1 MTTRESARAR
11 TNFCHL
17 GDVGKKESG
26 RSSIFLGSVV
36 RSVSDFL
43 TLLARRARASQP
55 LLLPL
60 RHPVSPHFTP
70 RARRRRRRRGRRPWT
85 SPARLRRSLPLRRRR
100 FLWRRRS
107 SSRARLARLGRRG
120 GRARGGGAPLDVRA
134 VGAGDVDGLRA
145 RVVALLHLELDRF
158 LLRGEKRR
166 SGWMGNGDLVSSGKR
181 SLAGKRSSAHAP
193 GDGGA
198 LATKSARGDVSSI
211 DGGGAG
217 GGRRVGC
224 AVGSDGPTAR
234 ARAGARAA
242 RARGD
247 GGARARGARRGG
259 AKRVVMTGHWLGATG
274 QPARGWEEK
283 SRVARAT
290 HLAEAAK
297 AVRVDG
303 GLMDEDLVG
312 AVVGGDEPEA
322 LLRVEPLHLRE
333 PGRSRGASIQSAN
346 VVVGFFPFPAD
357 RASRARGS
365 GSDGVRVRRR
375 RRATRTLPV
384 SFVIVSRGRGGI
396 EA

>member
-1 MTTRESARAR
+1 
-11 TNFCHL
+11 
-17 GDVGKKESG
+17 
-26 RSSIFLGSVV
+26 
-36 RSVSDFL
+36 
-43 TLLARRARASQP
+43 
-55 LLLPL
+55 
-60 RHPVSPHFTP
+60 
-70 RARRRRRRRGRRPWT
+70 
-85 SPARLRRSLPLRRRR
+85 
-100 FLWRRRS
+100 
-107 SSRARLARLGRRG
+107 
-120 GRARGGGAPLDVRA
+120 
-134 VGAGDVDGLRA
+134 
-145 RVVALLHLELDRF
+145 
-158 LLRGEKRR
+158 
-166 SGWMGNGDLVSSGKR
+166 MGNGDLVLVREAFALVYSRAGRRRGARDEKR
-181 SLAGKRSSAHAP
+181 P
-193 GDGGA
+193 
-198 LATKSARGDVSSI
+198 RGRFVDRRRR
-211 DGGGAG
+211 GG

-234 ARAGARAA
+234 ARARARGRLA
-242 RARGD
+242 RRGD

-274 QPARGWEEK
+274 QPARGWEGK